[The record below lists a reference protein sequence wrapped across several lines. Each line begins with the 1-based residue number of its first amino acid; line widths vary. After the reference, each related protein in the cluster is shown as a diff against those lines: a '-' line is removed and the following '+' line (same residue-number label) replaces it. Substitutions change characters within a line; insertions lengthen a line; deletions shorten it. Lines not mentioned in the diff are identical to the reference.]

1 MFLALILSIN
11 LSWAQDDGRVPD
23 WTHVEVLL
31 DRSGSMY
38 STKSDALGG
47 YNSMLEEMKRE
58 QSESHKLTWSLN
70 LFNHEYSEGERKDIG
85 HCSALEPYEY
95 HTEGSTAL
103 LDAVGK
109 MLVSLEKNLEN
120 QDVQVLVLVITDGE
134 ENASSEW
141 SKSSV
146 KSLVSRLEEEKGWKF
161 IFSAANQDAFTEGQK
176 YGFKANQNFEQ
187 SETGY
192 KDMYRTITASCT
204 QFVASGRLSAEFEE
218 QLNAE
223 SEEQL
228 NAESEEQLNAEFEE
242 QLNAE
247 FEEYYEEFEE
257 YYEE

>member
-1 MFLALILSIN
+1 
-11 LSWAQDDGRVPD
+11 
-23 WTHVEVLL
+23 
-31 DRSGSMY
+31 
-38 STKSDALGG
+38 
-47 YNSMLEEMKRE
+47 MLEEMKRE
-58 QSESHKLTWSLN
+58 RSEGHKLTWSMN

-141 SKSSV
+141 SKSSI

-176 YGFKANQNFEQ
+176 YGFSATQDFDQ
-187 SETGY
+187 SSSGFSA
-192 KDMYRTITASCT
+192 MYASNSASIKS
-204 QFVASGRLSAEFEE
+204 FMRSGRLSERFEE
-218 QLNAE
+218 L
-223 SEEQL
+223 
-228 NAESEEQLNAEFEE
+228 
-242 QLNAE
+242 
-247 FEEYYEEFEE
+247 
-257 YYEE
+257 